1 MLSQPIFVRLK
12 LVLQAYNQA
21 KTTKTS
27 LAALTGMSA
36 VSCKHPYTSLPP
48 PKKKQLPNLNL
59 FINLLE
65 LEIDHVTELRN
76 LHLFLGPKA
85 WLQKWLVA
93 AVVEV
98 PLGFI

>member
-1 MLSQPIFVRLK
+1 MLSQPIFVRFK

-21 KTTKTS
+21 ETTKTS

-36 VSCKHPYTSLPP
+36 VSCRHPYTSLPP
-48 PKKKQLPNLNL
+48 QKKLQNLNL